1 MAHMR
6 FSHAAE
12 TPSLSRVVRMERS
25 QAELLA
31 TLLSRAF
38 HNEPSVTYI
47 LPDEPARRAMLPW
60 FYSVALR
67 ASQHC
72 GEVYTTTTL
81 DGAALWVSPGLVS
94 TFSQI
99 IRTAMQDAPFKLEP
113 SSLSR
118 WIHLSAHMERICR
131 RLAGAPHWYLMSL
144 GVAPSKPETTI
155 SGALIEPVISRADA
169 HGLSCYLET
178 FRAENLSF
186 YQEYGFRIEAAGRI
200 PKGGPEFW
208 AMIRA

>member
-25 QAELLA
+25 QAEILA

-47 LPDEPARRAMLPW
+47 LPDEPARRAMLQW

-72 GEVYTTTTL
+72 DEVYTTTTL
-81 DGAALWVSPGLVS
+81 DGAPLWVSTRVGSPFLK
-94 TFSQI
+94 I
-99 IRTAMQDAPFKLEP
+99 IRTALPD
-113 SSLSR
+113 
-118 WIHLSAHMERICR
+118 
-131 RLAGAPHWYLMSL
+131 G
-144 GVAPSKPETTI
+144 
-155 SGALIEPVISRADA
+155 
-169 HGLSCYLET
+169 T
-178 FRAENLSF
+178 F
-186 YQEYGFRIEAAGRI
+186 
-200 PKGGPEFW
+200 
-208 AMIRA
+208 

>member
-31 TLLSRAF
+31 TVLSRAF

-47 LPDEPARRAMLPW
+47 LPDEPARRGMLTW

-67 ASQHC
+67 ASQSC
-72 GEVYTTTTL
+72 CQIYTTNSL
-81 DGAALWVSPGLVS
+81 DGAALWVSPGLAS

-99 IRTAMQDAPFKLEP
+99 IRTAMQDAPFER
-113 SSLSR
+113 SSLRR
-118 WIHLSAHMERICR
+118 WIHLSAHMERIRR
-131 RLAGAPHWYLMSL
+131 RLAGAPHWYLMAL
-144 GVAPSKPETTI
+144 GVAQSKPETTV
-155 SGALIEPVISRADA
+155 SGALIEP
-169 HGLSCYLET
+169 
-178 FRAENLSF
+178 
-186 YQEYGFRIEAAGRI
+186 
-200 PKGGPEFW
+200 
-208 AMIRA
+208 